1 MFKSNYPLFDSGRI
15 LKSAMLEDL
24 RDYPREFA
32 SIKYGGYSNG
42 IIAGCSIDV
51 IDNFIVIKK
60 GILKYKENIYML
72 SKDYPIKYENNNV
85 LTSLKIKFL
94 PVNNAG
100 EYVKNETEI
109 YLSEKIENEDYEM
122 ELCRFKLRTGAKLR
136 REYVGFKDFSTEFD
150 TVNIINTPFAAYGSP
165 SLSPYILRSFGLEML
180 KCSLSESFD
189 ISFAMLCVQSKEAIE
204 KDIIIS
210 YIVNK
215 LNTEDR
221 EYSNEEIY
229 DYLAQILESA
239 KYGQDSDRSH
249 GRGRFKRILID

>member
-24 RDYPREFA
+24 RDYPREFVN
-32 SIKYGGYSNG
+32 IKYGSYSNG
-42 IIAGCSIDV
+42 IIAGCKIDV
-51 IDNFIVIKK
+51 IDNFIVIKR
-60 GILKYKENIYML
+60 GILKYKENIYIL

-94 PVNNAG
+94 PANNAG

-109 YLSEKIENEDYEM
+109 YLSEKIENDDYEM

-150 TVNIINTPFAAYGSP
+150 TVNIINTPFAAYGNP
-165 SLSPYILRSFGLEML
+165 SLSPDILRSFGLEML
-180 KCSLSESFD
+180 RCGLSESFD
-189 ISFAMLCVQSKEAIE
+189 ISFAMLCVQSRETIE

-210 YIVNK
+210 YIVSK
-215 LNTEDR
+215 LNEEYKD
-221 EYSNEEIY
+221 YSNEEIFN
-229 DYLAQILESA
+229 YLNRILENM
-239 KYGQDSDRSH
+239 KYGQDSHGSH
-249 GRGRFKRILID
+249 SKGRFKRILID